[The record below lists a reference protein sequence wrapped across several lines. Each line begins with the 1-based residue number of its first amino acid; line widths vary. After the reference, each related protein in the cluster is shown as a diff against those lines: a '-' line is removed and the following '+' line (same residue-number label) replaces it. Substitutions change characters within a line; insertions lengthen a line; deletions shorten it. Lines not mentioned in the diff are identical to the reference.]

1 MKIVINKTN
10 NQFQLSGPA
19 EAMYYS
25 LSGKNFNNLAIER
38 DSEALVQVIETMGK
52 TANGLGSELE
62 IVEVAEGYQVVID
75 DNGFEQVEQAT
86 PKVTKNA
93 QIPQTNQTTV

>member
-10 NQFQLSGPA
+10 NRFQLSGPA
-19 EAMYYS
+19 EDMYYS

-38 DSEALVQVIETMGK
+38 DSPALVEVVETMGT
-52 TANGLGSELE
+52 TANGLGSELT
-62 IVEVAEGYQVVID
+62 IVEVAEGYQVVVD
-75 DNGFEQVEQAT
+75 EDGFEQVTQAQ

-93 QIPQTNQTTV
+93 TQTPQAAV

>member
-10 NQFQLSGPA
+10 NRFQLSGPA
-19 EAMYYS
+19 EDMYYS

-38 DSEALVQVIETMGK
+38 DSPALVQVVETMGK
-52 TANGLGSELE
+52 TVNGLGSKLE
-62 IVEVAEGYQVVID
+62 IVEVAEGYQVVVD
-75 DNGFEQVEQAT
+75 EDGFEQVTQ

-93 QIPQTNQTTV
+93 TQTP

>member
-10 NQFQLSGPA
+10 NRFQLSGPA
-19 EAMYYS
+19 EDMYYS

-38 DSEALVQVIETMGK
+38 DSPALVEVVETMGK

-62 IVEVAEGYQVVID
+62 IVEVAEGYEVVVD
-75 DNGFEQVEQAT
+75 EDGFEQVTQ

-93 QIPQTNQTTV
+93 TQTPQTTV

>member
-38 DSEALVQVIETMGK
+38 DSPELVQVVETMGT
-52 TANGLGSELE
+52 TANGLGSELAV
-62 IVEVAEGYQVVID
+62 IEVAEGYQVVID
-75 DNGFEQVEQAT
+75 ADGFEQVEQAT
-86 PKVTKNA
+86 PKATKNV
-93 QIPQTNQTTV
+93 QTPQANQETL